1 MGLCRRATSPSL
13 PWRWIIISVRGAL
26 LLVGIRNA
34 KMAEDAVE
42 ALGWRLNVD
51 EVKQLDAYS
60 AEGGSGLDEAVIA

>member
-1 MGLCRRATSPSL
+1 
-13 PWRWIIISVRGAL
+13 
-26 LLVGIRNA
+26 
-34 KMAEDAVE
+34 MAEDAVE